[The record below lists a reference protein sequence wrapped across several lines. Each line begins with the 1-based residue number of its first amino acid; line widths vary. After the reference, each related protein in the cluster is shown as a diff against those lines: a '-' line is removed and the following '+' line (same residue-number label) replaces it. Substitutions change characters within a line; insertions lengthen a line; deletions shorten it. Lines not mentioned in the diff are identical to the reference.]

1 MRSLV
6 KRGEIRKKRAES
18 LYKEDA
24 GKPVRKSH
32 ENPEIAILYKEFLKE
47 PLGDVSH
54 HLLHTTYV
62 KRGIFE
68 EGSNGAAKVREEKA
82 VHA

>member
-1 MRSLV
+1 
-6 KRGEIRKKRAES
+6 
-18 LYKEDA
+18 
-24 GKPVRKSH
+24 
-32 ENPEIAILYKEFLKE
+32 LKE